1 MANDHVGIPRFIE
14 EGFAN
19 KKKVY
24 KYDLIREKEYAESID
39 TLGTENNYY
48 DEDVEKELLARRI
61 ENRFGLF
68 YNNFCNATNLY
79 EMRSMLNSN
88 IKLVE
93 KFFSFMF
100 LRAKKILEIIN
111 KESIT
116 SKIFGNLDHSE
127 LLRIQTMINVN
138 PLEIIGKEYYFF
150 PLINRSDLLF
160 INNSIGFGIIIDR
173 EGQKSIVIPLNN
185 RIAIFISND
194 SKLNDYNY
202 LYIEPERKEKADT
215 INKSICTM
223 EKEYGNGFIFGYS
236 KELIIRYKDFINK
249 VH

>member
-39 TLGTENNYY
+39 TLGTKNNYY

-61 ENRFGLF
+61 ESRFAIF
-68 YNNFCNATNLY
+68 YNAFCKATNQH
-79 EMRSMLNSN
+79 EMRVILDSN
-88 IKLVE
+88 IELVE

-100 LRAKKILEIIN
+100 LRAKKILETIN

-127 LLRIQTMINVN
+127 LLRIQTMINEN

-160 INNSIGFGIIIDR
+160 INNSIEFGIIIDR

-185 RIAIFISND
+185 KIAIFISND

-202 LYIEPERKEKADT
+202 L
-215 INKSICTM
+215 
-223 EKEYGNGFIFGYS
+223 
-236 KELIIRYKDFINK
+236 
-249 VH
+249 